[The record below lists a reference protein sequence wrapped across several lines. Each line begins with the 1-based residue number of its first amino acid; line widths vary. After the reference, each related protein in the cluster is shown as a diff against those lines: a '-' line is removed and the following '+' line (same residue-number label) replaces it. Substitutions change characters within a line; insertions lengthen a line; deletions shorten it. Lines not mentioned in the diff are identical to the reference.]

1 MIMACTAGNDELH
14 CVRWPPFSATA
25 EVEAAAYLNPDNRR
39 FMADVAGKELRSTC
53 RQAL

>member
-1 MIMACTAGNDELH
+1 MITACTTGSDELH
-14 CVRWPPFSATA
+14 CVRPPLFSATA

-39 FMADVAGKELRSTC
+39 FMADVAGQELRSTC